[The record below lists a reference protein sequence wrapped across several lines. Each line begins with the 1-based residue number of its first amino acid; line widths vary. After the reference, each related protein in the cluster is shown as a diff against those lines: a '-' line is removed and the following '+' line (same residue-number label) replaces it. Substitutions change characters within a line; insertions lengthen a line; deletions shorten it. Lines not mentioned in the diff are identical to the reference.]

1 MGEVKIENQEP
12 ETDKIEGQKDR
23 NRIIKWFGSPSA
35 DARIFPLD
43 LLEELP

>member
-1 MGEVKIENQEP
+1 MRKVKKENQEP

-23 NRIIKWFGSPSA
+23 NRIEKWFGRPSA
-35 DARIFPLD
+35 NGRKSPLD